1 LLPVS
6 SGEIKNGLKTSRMKA
21 IWKGAIS
28 FGLVNIPVKLF
39 SATQQSSLDL
49 DMVDPRDMSHIR
61 FKRINEN
68 TGKEVTWEHIAKA
81 YQLKENYI
89 LLSPEDFEAAAP
101 EKSKII
107 QVDHFVDEK
116 DIDTIFFENSY
127 YVEPEK
133 SGAKAYALMREALAK
148 TQKVGVAQFVLR
160 TAETLTVLKPRGNV
174 LVLSKIRFAQEIR
187 DTDELKLPAAS
198 EVKPAELKMAIS
210 LIKQYTT
217 SFSIDKFKDEYA
229 ASLLKIIKAK
239 AKGKKSKTP
248 TLKVVHSRSKDLM
261 EQLKASLEKGKQK
274 AS

>member
-1 LLPVS
+1 ML
-6 SGEIKNGLKTSRMKA
+6 E
-21 IWKGAIS
+21 
-28 FGLVNIPVKLF
+28 
-39 SATQQSSLDL
+39 
-49 DMVDPRDMSHIR
+49 
-61 FKRINEN
+61 
-68 TGKEVTWEHIAKA
+68 
-81 YQLKENYI
+81 
-89 LLSPEDFEAAAP
+89 PEDFEAAAP

-107 QVDHFVDEK
+107 QLDHFVDET

-133 SGAKAYALMREALAK
+133 SGVKAYALMREALAK
-148 TQKVGVAQFVLR
+148 SKKVGIAQFVLR

-198 EVKPAELKMAIS
+198 EVKPAELKMAMA

-217 SFSIDKFKDEYA
+217 PFSIDKFKDEYA

-239 AKGKKSKTP
+239 AKGKKSKVP
-248 TLKVVHSRSKDLM
+248 TMRVVHSKSKDLM
-261 EQLKASLEKGKQK
+261 EQLKASLQKSSKSK